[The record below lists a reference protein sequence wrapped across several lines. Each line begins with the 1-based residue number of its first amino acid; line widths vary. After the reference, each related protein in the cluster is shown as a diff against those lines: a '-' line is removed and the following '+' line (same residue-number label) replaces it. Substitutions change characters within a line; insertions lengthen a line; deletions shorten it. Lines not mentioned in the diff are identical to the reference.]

1 MYRYFFRFVIM
12 SITILTANLLST
24 ALSNYLVNFRSQ
36 VRPIAFTLLSM
47 TVIVLIFYP
56 LFARLEEW
64 AKTLSLKIVR
74 KGKSLAGKYLGLL
87 LAFVA
92 CLVVLCYY
100 YAKMWYHIDLFKIL
114 VSGEI
119 GRYL

>member
-1 MYRYFFRFVIM
+1 M

-24 ALSNYLVNFRSQ
+24 ALSNYLVTFRSQ

-92 CLVVLCYY
+92 CLAVLCYC